1 MELFNDLIERNKI
14 IGIVFDI
21 SINHDD
27 FTGSRIIDIVK
38 KILINKILIS
48 KINFLAFVGSKDY
61 SFPKNYSESIA
72 KIDMYIEP
80 ADFNV
85 NQEIR
90 KICKIIGENN
100 DQEEKHILIL
110 TDRFESKLQT
120 SYKSAFLVKSAN
132 HYDYKVHYC
141 SIGSNSDH
149 DLLEKL
155 AEKEGANFAHLKN
168 PQELKNYLEKFGENN
183 G

>member
-1 MELFNDLIERNKI
+1 VELFNDLIETNKI

-21 SINHDD
+21 SINHDEL
-27 FTGSRIIDIVK
+27 TGNRIIDVVK
-38 KILINKILIS
+38 KTLINKIS
-48 KINFLAFVGSKDY
+48 TARTNFLVCVSHKDY

-80 ADFNV
+80 FDFNV
-85 NQEIR
+85 NQAIR

-110 TDRFESKLQT
+110 TDRFESKLQN
-120 SYKSAFLVKSAN
+120 SYKSAFFVKSAN

-141 SIGSNSDH
+141 SIGNNSDH
-149 DLLEKL
+149 DLLRKL

-168 PQELKNYLEKFGENN
+168 PQELKNYLEKFGEKN